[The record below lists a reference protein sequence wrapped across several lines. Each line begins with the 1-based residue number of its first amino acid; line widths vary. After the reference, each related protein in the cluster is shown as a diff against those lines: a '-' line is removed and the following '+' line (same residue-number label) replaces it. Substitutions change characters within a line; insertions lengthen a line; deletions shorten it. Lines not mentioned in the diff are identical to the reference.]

1 MKRMSTWPGSRQPG
15 PRQARSRQAGSRN
28 PGSVI
33 QRIGWFIGIWAA
45 SIVVVAAIAEGLKH
59 IILG

>member
-1 MKRMSTWPGSRQPG
+1 MRQAAMKRISTQAG
-15 PRQARSRQAGSRN
+15 PRQ

-45 SIVVVAAIAEGLKH
+45 SIVVVAVIAEGLKH

>member
-1 MKRMSTWPGSRQPG
+1 MEPTSTNPASKQQPGSMLR
-15 PRQARSRQAGSRN
+15 
-28 PGSVI
+28 
-33 QRIGWFIGIWAA
+33 RIGWFIGIWAA